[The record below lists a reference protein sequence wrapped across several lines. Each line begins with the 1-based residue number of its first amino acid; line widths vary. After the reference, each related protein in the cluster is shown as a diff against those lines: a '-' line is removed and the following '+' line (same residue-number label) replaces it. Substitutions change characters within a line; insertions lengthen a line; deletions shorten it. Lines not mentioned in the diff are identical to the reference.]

1 MAHFEKER
9 KWTKEAGDGPFIK
22 WKRGSMIKTNH
33 FKSNVCQ
40 LKFDIQSWKL
50 PEADDALT
58 L

>member
-50 PEADDALT
+50 PEADDAFT